1 MSSVEVPERVFIDP
15 RVAKT
20 MPEEPHTEGMVAYYV
35 EPYVKKLVAQARGGD
50 ETVVQIQSI
59 MEQVSEV
66 RAEYLVA
73 LTSHGRIFERKG
85 PDWVPVDLPEFET

>member
-20 MPEEPHTEGMVAYYV
+20 MPEEPHDDNQVAYYAGPHV
-35 EPYVKKLVAQARGGD
+35 EKLIANARGGG
-50 ETVVQIQSI
+50 EVVVQIQSI

-85 PDWVPVDLPEFET
+85 PDWVLVDLPEFEA